1 MSLGIHFIIWMT
13 PFCSQILKKTPQQS
27 VSDMKRGWGGWL
39 GTVRKTCV
47 SLVLH
52 FACFVFAGV
61 FISDVEPSRVCQAP
75 VSMQAIISASFEVC
89 ACVWACMHVC
99 VRGGIGECYVD
110 VWVERCMTLKKEEG
124 TFRVKLLFTLRFSKI
139 HNTLWGTHDEV

>member
-1 MSLGIHFIIWMT
+1 MSLGTHFIIWMT
-13 PFCSQILKKTPQQS
+13 PFCSQIFKKQS
-27 VSDMKRGWGGWL
+27 VSDMKRGWGWL

-99 VRGGIGECYVD
+99 VRGVIGECCVE
-110 VWVERCMTLKKEEG
+110 VWAERCITLKK
-124 TFRVKLLFTLRFSKI
+124 RKAHLAVNYCLLRDSARFTT
-139 HNTLWGTHDEV
+139 HWGGAHDEF